1 MSPANAILMIVF
13 SFLSIFACC
22 ASTTVCVRVARDC
35 NIAMNAAN
43 IRKQY
48 QRNMQLYCIMKEKN
62 LIDSQ
67 HQRAYERERGLDTS
81 YATSQT
87 SGHSYSHQSA
97 AYNSSCDMI
106 PERGI
111 DEEDSCIATPG
122 PGQE

>member
-1 MSPANAILMIVF
+1 MNSANAILMIVF

-62 LIDSQ
+62 LIDAQ
-67 HQRAYERERGLDTS
+67 ANRQYARDRGLDTS

-87 SGHSYSHQSA
+87 SGASQS
-97 AYNSSCDMI
+97 NSQS
-106 PERGI
+106 
-111 DEEDSCIATPG
+111 
-122 PGQE
+122 

>member
-62 LIDSQ
+62 LIDAQ
-67 HQRAYERERGLDTS
+67 HRKSYDRERGLDTS

-87 SGHSYSHQSA
+87 SGQSYSQS
-97 AYNSSCDMI
+97 
-106 PERGI
+106 
-111 DEEDSCIATPG
+111 
-122 PGQE
+122 